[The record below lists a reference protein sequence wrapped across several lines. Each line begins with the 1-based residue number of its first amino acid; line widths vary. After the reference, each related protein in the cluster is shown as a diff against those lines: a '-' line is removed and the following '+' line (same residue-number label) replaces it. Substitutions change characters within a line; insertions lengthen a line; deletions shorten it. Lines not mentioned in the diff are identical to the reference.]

1 MVEKIS
7 SSPDHRNYRATCSLY
22 STSHTKVNN
31 KFKFH
36 LQVDTE
42 TTESVVTVD
51 WENGFLEA
59 SAKSND
65 NVNKVNTTMT

>member
-1 MVEKIS
+1 ML
-7 SSPDHRNYRATCSLY
+7 P
-22 STSHTKVNN
+22 
-31 KFKFH
+31 F
-36 LQVDTE
+36 QVDTE

-65 NVNKVNTTMT
+65 NVNKVISYFYQLLIRIK